1 MPSSARKSGRWPSA
15 PAAKMAHEQASMEKS
30 ETVYP
35 KSFSCGIVTV
45 PKLHGEVD
53 VNDILRR
60 ADEAMYCQ
68 KKERCNIR

>member
-1 MPSSARKSGRWPSA
+1 
-15 PAAKMAHEQASMEKS
+15 MAHEQASMEKS

-45 PKLHGEVD
+45 PKRHGEVD
-53 VNDILRR
+53 VNDISRR

-68 KKERCNIR
+68 KKSAAISVRTASFEHEKNNDCWEK

>member
-1 MPSSARKSGRWPSA
+1 
-15 PAAKMAHEQASMEKS
+15 MAHEQASMEKS

-45 PKLHGEVD
+45 PKRHGEVD
-53 VNDILRR
+53 VNDIPRR